1 MSSIGAHRYEK
12 YVKSAR
18 LPTTVGIELSECKFT
33 IVGSNLGYN
42 VSSVSL
48 TTFPTYKLRGRWMI
62 GRVTVI
68 NKVWTAHEV
77 DFAKD

>member
-1 MSSIGAHRYEK
+1 MSSISSHRYEK

-18 LPTTVGIELSECKFT
+18 LPTWVGN
-33 IVGSNLGYN
+33 NLGYN

-48 TTFPTYKLRGRWMI
+48 TTFPTYKFRGRWMI
-62 GRVTVI
+62 GWLTVI
-68 NKVWTAHEV
+68 NKVCTAHEV